1 MTLADLKT
9 SLQARPEAV
18 VRIDLPDGGS
28 VPAHFHITEVGHI
41 AKRFVDCGGVFR
53 ASETC
58 VLQTWMRSSGHDDG
72 HRLTAGRLAMILDL
86 ANPIVPSDE
95 LPVEVEYEHGL
106 VSQFPLA
113 RVVTEDAVVL
123 LQLGLKRTDCLA
135 KSRCGCGADEAG
147 AIAQEKESEACCA
160 GPGCC
165 A

>member
-9 SLQARPEAV
+9 SLRARPEAV
-18 VRIDLPDGGS
+18 VRIDLPAGGS
-28 VPAHFHITEVGHI
+28 VPAHFHITEVGHV

-58 VLQTWMRSSGHDDG
+58 VLQTWMRSSDDDDG

-95 LPVEVEYEHGL
+95 MPVEVEYEHGL

-113 RVVTEDAVVL
+113 SVATEEAVVVL
-123 LQLGLKRTDCLA
+123 HLGQKHTDCLA
-135 KSRCGCGADEAG
+135 KAACGCGEDKARTQAH
-147 AIAQEKESEACCA
+147 EKESEACCA

-165 A
+165 S